1 MSYNS
6 NDIELEYK
14 LCLKGKRKSNARTSM
29 NVSPLAWWS
38 RLSIMQH
45 KFFGLLGGG
54 LDGVQINLAYFGVEG
69 GTCVWLFLSFLL
81 DVMLKT
87 YS

>member
-29 NVSPLAWWS
+29 NVSPLA
-38 RLSIMQH
+38 
-45 KFFGLLGGG
+45 
-54 LDGVQINLAYFGVEG
+54 
-69 GTCVWLFLSFLL
+69 
-81 DVMLKT
+81 
-87 YS
+87 